1 MIKTATRNAG
11 HWVDDSLRRCRP
23 NVRRPRPDPGAPSVA
38 GSVYRRCACREPLT
52 GRQRGAQCH
61 MLDDPSHGRWYY
73 WIKVTGADGLRQR
86 VRRGGFLSEPAAIAA
101 RDAAAGQP
109 SPRVLAQ
116 AWTVEKWLTDWLD
129 QLDLRPSTLRGYATI
144 VRCHLIPALGSSR
157 LSELETRD
165 IQRAM
170 DTIAR
175 KTTRRGVLATSTVV
189 GVLAV
194 LRSAL
199 GAARARGYIRFNPA
213 YGVLKIRPARVTAVV
228 WTPERIQ
235 LWRSTGWRP
244 PAAVWDTDGAATFL
258 DLVADDP
265 LLPLWRLVTL
275 CGLRR
280 GEVAALR
287 GADFDFTDAC
297 VRVTKQVHVDG
308 PRRWTGPPKSAAGTR
323 VVPLDDVTNELCRRL
338 WLAVAADP
346 RRATLNPDGAL
357 FLMPDGRPV
366 GPDYLTRRFARLV
379 KLHDLPP
386 IRLHDL
392 RHEAASLMGAAGV
405 EPHVIQQVLGH
416 SSAVTTVE
424 TYWQVFRETARAAV
438 NASAKLLRRHAK
450 RRRRLG
456 PSILA

>member
-1 MIKTATRNAG
+1 
-11 HWVDDSLRRCRP
+11 
-23 NVRRPRPDPGAPSVA
+23 
-38 GSVYRRCACREPLT
+38 
-52 GRQRGAQCH
+52 

-86 VRRGGFLSEPAAIAA
+86 VRRGGFASEPAAIAA
-101 RDAAAGQP
+101 RDAAVGRP
-109 SPRVLAQ
+109 SPRLLTQ
-116 AWTVEKWLTDWLD
+116 AWTVGKWLTDWLD

-144 VRCHLIPALGSSR
+144 VSCHLIPALGSHR

-165 IQRAM
+165 VQRAM

-175 KTTRRGVLATSTVV
+175 NTTRRGVLAASTVT

-213 YGVLKIRPARVTAVV
+213 YGVVKIRPVRETAVV
-228 WTPERIQ
+228 WTSERIQ
-235 LWRSTGWRP
+235 LWHRTGWRA

-258 DLVADDP
+258 NFVADDP
-265 LLPLWRLVTL
+265 LLPLWRLLTL

-287 GADFDFTDAC
+287 GDDFDFTDSG
-297 VRVTKQVHVDG
+297 VRITKQVHVDG

-323 VVPLDDVTNELCRRL
+323 VVPLDDVTSELCRRL

-346 RRATLNPDGAL
+346 RRAALNPDGAM
-357 FLMPDGRPV
+357 FLLPDGRPV
-366 GPDYLTRRFARLV
+366 SPHYLTRRFARLV
-379 KLHDLPP
+379 KLHALPP

-416 SSAVTTVE
+416 SSAVTTVD
-424 TYWQVFRETARAAV
+424 TYWQVFRESAGDAV
-438 NASAKLLRRHAK
+438 NASADLLRRHAK

-456 PSILA
+456 PAILA